1 MLIKK
6 LNHIL
11 IGDTIMV
18 ARIISGVIG
27 LFMLSSA
34 VRWIL
39 DPASAAAGLAM
50 VLVEGPGES
59 TLGMNTQIG
68 DFTSF
73 FFTAGLMACIG
84 AYRNQ
89 HIWLYS
95 TLSLLGSAA
104 VFRIYAGLF
113 HGADFLIKAITIE
126 IFLSILLIISI
137 VLMKKSSA

>member
-68 DFTSF
+68 DFTAF

-89 HIWLYS
+89 HIWLY
-95 TLSLLGSAA
+95 AA
-104 VFRIYAGLF
+104 SMTHCLECHTCCHCSITNHSNCFFI
-113 HGADFLIKAITIE
+113 LI
-126 IFLSILLIISI
+126 SNSHP
-137 VLMKKSSA
+137 